1 MIKKKQQTAKVIT
14 PAGMKPKPR
23 QHERDAAEIL
33 ALHFNTFVE
42 FLPRANGKSADF
54 IIDGVI
60 WELKSPTGTGKHNIK
75 RQLQY
80 AKHQSVNVIID
91 AGRSKLHKAKIRR
104 EVEYQFG
111 IVKSVKRLLF
121 ISKDKNV
128 VEIKRWLCIIVSIE
142 GSSAS

>member
-1 MIKKKQQTAKVIT
+1 
-14 PAGMKPKPR
+14 MKPKPR
-23 QHERDAAEIL
+23 DHERDAAEVL
-33 ALHFNTFVE
+33 ALHFNTSVE
-42 FLPRANGKSADF
+42 FLPRTNGKTADF
-54 IIDGVI
+54 IIDGVT

-91 AGRSKLHKAKIRR
+91 ANRSKLHKDKIRR

-121 ISKDKNV
+121 ISKDKKV
-128 VEIKRWLCIIVSIE
+128 VEIKR
-142 GSSAS
+142 